1 MFSNLNAVALCA
13 GVLLLIMSCK
23 SAQTIP
29 AEDPHVLNR
38 LLKANP
44 GFFQQVLD
52 QKDSMRLQII
62 YTKIDRDGHNR
73 ARFTDYTFN
82 LKEDLYFYPASTIKM
97 PLAFLALERL
107 QQLGIDANATMITE
121 AAGSGQTAVFNDPT
135 SADGRPTA
143 AHYMKK
149 LFVVSDNDA
158 SNRLYEFLGQEYLHR
173 QLQLKGYPGAQ
184 IRHRLSIPLSDSQ
197 NRRTNPLR
205 FFDASGN
212 LLYEQPEAVSTYRF
226 KSRNDAVGNG
236 YMQGEKRINQP
247 MDFSNKN
254 RFFLADLHRMLRTV
268 LFPESVPEQQRF
280 QLSEQNYRLLYQ
292 YMSQLPVE
300 TAYPQYDSA
309 THPDNY
315 VKFLFWGDQQQKPLP
330 PGIRIFNKVGWAYGF
345 LTDVAYIVDFENKIE
360 FLLSA
365 TIYCNSDGILNDDA
379 YDFDRVGI
387 PFLANLGRV
396 VYDYERKRKR
406 KHMPDLSRFWLTY
419 ERQGHQVGR

>member
-1 MFSNLNAVALCA
+1 MFSNLNAVAFCA
-13 GVLLLIMSCK
+13 GALLLLMSCK
-23 SAQTIP
+23 PAQTIP
-29 AEDPHVLNR
+29 AEDPNVLNR

-44 GFFQQVLD
+44 GYFQEVLD
-52 QKDSMRLQII
+52 QKDAMRLQII
-62 YTKIDRDGHNR
+62 YTKIDRDRHNR

-82 LKEDLYFYPASTIKM
+82 VNENLYFYPASTIKM

-135 SADGRPTA
+135 APDGRPTA
-143 AHYMKK
+143 AHYIKK

-158 SNRLYEFLGQEYLHR
+158 SNRLYEFLGQAYLHR

-197 NRRTNPLR
+197 NRRTNPIR
-205 FFDASGN
+205 FFDTSGT
-212 LLYEQPEAVSTYRF
+212 LLYAQPEAISTFRF
-226 KSRNDAVGNG
+226 LSRNDAVGNG

-254 RFFLADLHRMLRTV
+254 RFFLSDLHQMLRTV
-268 LFPESVPEQQRF
+268 LFPESVPEHQRF
-280 QLSEQNYRLLYQ
+280 QLSEQNCRLLYQ
-292 YMSQLPVE
+292 FMSQLPAE

-309 THPDNY
+309 THPDSY
-315 VKFLFWGDQQQKPLP
+315 VKFLLWGDQQQKPLP
-330 PGIRIFNKVGWAYGF
+330 SGIRIFNKVGWAYGF
-345 LTDVAYIVDFENKIE
+345 LTDVAYVVDFEHKIE

-406 KHMPDLSRFWLTY
+406 KHIPDLSRFRLSY
-419 ERQGHQVGR
+419 ERQGYAVGR